1 MPGPFS
7 LGAPGVAEA
16 AYERAGLVDVKVTSV
31 VSPVR
36 MPSAAECV
44 RFERDSFGAL
54 HQMLAH
60 VSDDERAAAWREIE
74 ETLAQFEGPDG
85 FVGPCEMLVVSGTK
99 P

>member
-1 MPGPFS
+1 
-7 LGAPGVAEA
+7 
-16 AYERAGLVDVKVTSV
+16 
-31 VSPVR
+31 

-54 HQMLAH
+54 HQMLAN
-60 VSDDERAAAWREIE
+60 VSEDERAAAWREIE

-85 FVGPCEMLVVSGTK
+85 FVGPCEMLVVSGTR